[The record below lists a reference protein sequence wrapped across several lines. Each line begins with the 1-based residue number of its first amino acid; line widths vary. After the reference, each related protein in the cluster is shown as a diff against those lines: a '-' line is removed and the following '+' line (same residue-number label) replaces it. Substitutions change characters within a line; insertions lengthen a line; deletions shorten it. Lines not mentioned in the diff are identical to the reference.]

1 MSGLTES
8 EPAIIHFKSTRK
20 SGFACI
26 TLLSGVGDVCVHE
39 VIHQSQDRSQK
50 DSRAKYVFL
59 LDYRLDR
66 YPTSKSIRNK
76 NNDGTPMLDFAVFPS
91 VTYFANCSERKG
103 SDNATENCS

>member
-1 MSGLTES
+1 MITEL
-8 EPAIIHFKSTRK
+8 EQVIEFLIRTRK

-26 TLLSGVGDVCVHE
+26 TLLSDVGDVCVHE

-50 DSRAKYVFL
+50 DNRAKYVFL

-91 VTYFANCSERKG
+91 VTDFANCSERNG